1 MTAVAGAAPATVA
14 PSPAFAAAGAAVS
27 PAGEDIASPFET
39 AMAGE
44 EPMVVADAGGDLRA
58 DVAASGRSAGVDAIV
73 PSPAPAASD
82 ALLPPMDDP
91 ATSAVLNA
99 LSLRVATEARAA
111 VDLGAPPPPAGT
123 TAVAAA
129 AGATL
134 PAAPPGLGRPAG
146 PVALPA
152 DCAPAVATLPGVA
165 SPAGLASTGEPQ
177 PAMGTA
183 DTVDT
188 AVRPAP
194 GAGAG
199 AGARQAAVPLDAS
212 MTLADAGA
220 PDALDALDALLCRLD
235 AQLARSAPGK
245 ARPPASAAAATP
257 ATTPPIATA
266 APIIAARLPEA
277 ATALAVPEPL
287 APGAE
292 AGSAASD
299 PAAAGVSPAPA
310 GAPAAAG
317 IAAASLP
324 FATGPA
330 TPGPARAEPGQTP
343 IPVPFDSPQWADELA
358 TRVSSLARDQIAEAE
373 IRVTPEDLGPIEV
386 KLRFDGE
393 RVHAQFGAISA
404 EAREALTANLHRLR
418 ELFAGEGLNLG
429 QAFVGHQGDDAAR
442 RFSDRLPQPTPS
454 AGVEGQDD
462 PAAGAATSRV
472 ARRGLLDEFA

>member
-1 MTAVAGAAPATVA
+1 MTAVAGAAPSTVA
-14 PSPAFAAAGAAVS
+14 PSPALVAAGAAVL

-44 EPMVVADAGGDLRA
+44 EPMVVVDAGGDLRA
-58 DVAASGRSAGVDAIV
+58 DVAVSGRSAGVDAIA
-73 PSPAPAASD
+73 PSPAPAASA

-146 PVALPA
+146 PLALPA

-165 SPAGLASTGEPQ
+165 SPAGVASTGEPQ

-183 DTVDT
+183 GTVDT

-194 GAGAG
+194 GPGAS
-199 AGARQAAVPLDAS
+199 ARQAAVPLDAS

-220 PDALDALDALLCRLD
+220 PDALDALDALLSRLD

-245 ARPPASAAAATP
+245 ARPSASAAAATP

-277 ATALAVPEPL
+277 ATALAVPGPL

-299 PAAAGVSPAPA
+299 PAVAGVSPAPA

-462 PAAGAATSRV
+462 PAADAATSRV